1 MSFRSEQSMIVE
13 TARELIAA
21 QVVLLLVT
29 IAFDIDH
36 TFLFHCTFSRVLCE
50 LEQSYDHKQIYY
62 YRKYVYI
69 THNLDSHIHVRV
81 LVILV

>member
-1 MSFRSEQSMIVE
+1 MSFRPGQSMIVE

-21 QVVLLLVT
+21 QVVLLLVI
-29 IAFDIDH
+29 IAFDVDH
-36 TFLFHCTFSRVLCE
+36 TFLFHCAFSKELCE
-50 LEQSYDHKQIYY
+50 LEMSYYHEQIYY

-81 LVILV
+81 LVILL